1 MNHSQ
6 LEVMIYQIVDDTM
19 LKKNR
24 TDGTGWEW
32 GWADLQRDWMD
43 ASPNRF
49 AYRCLP
55 LSIVNQTGWWIKNP
69 VGFTATWR
77 GVSLPGTIDFQFDG
91 APDTWSGW
99 INNQFGGGIITWNTP
114 FLFRTR
120 PEGSRLLVCGPVNQ
134 FKTYAQPLT
143 ALIESDWMSMS
154 FTMNWKVVL
163 PNQPVRFDAG
173 EPLFQAIPLVSN
185 VCADL
190 EAASVTYQRL
200 TDDPEVYQAYQAWNE
215 GRRNFH
221 VQKAKGE
228 VKPDDWQKD
237 YFHGRDSLG
246 QAPATVHMTKV
257 KPPPVRFLPQAVSSQ
272 QSRSQP
278 LAGSL
283 APSVV
288 VDGPHGSAA
297 AHPQASCPFG
307 HQTQEHQTMP
317 RQVAA
322 QQAEARRAEPEMHD
336 EIPVQTAATS
346 VAMVQQ
352 HSALAAAR
360 VRVDDDWRRWIAEN
374 LMLEHAPND
383 VLAAMTAAGIDHDEA
398 VREIQL
404 AQQSPYL
411 KGSDLLRNRLRK
423 RNWLIATYR
432 KLNRLHPG
440 SSEIERRH
448 KLSRQ
453 ELLSDYY
460 TANRPVIITGMM
472 DDWPAMRKWNLDFFH
487 ERFGAREIEV
497 QMGRNAGTNYEIERE
512 KFISKIK
519 FSQFIEMIR
528 SSNGTNDF
536 YLTANN
542 NSSNKK
548 ALPELWDDIIQV
560 PEYLDGSDRFGGFFW
575 MGPAGTIT
583 PFHHD
588 LTNNFMAQVIGRKRV
603 KIAPS
608 WDMPLMNN
616 DYHVFSRID
625 GRVSGP
631 NPRPATD
638 DPQILECM
646 LNAGEIL
653 FLPIGCLHFVEGMET
668 SVTVSFT
675 NFVFDNDFSSF
686 YSTYHR
692 V

>member
-1 MNHSQ
+1 MNHSR
-6 LEVMIYQIVDDTM
+6 LEVMIYQIVDDAM

-185 VCADL
+185 VCSDL

-237 YFHGRDSLG
+237 YFHGRDALG
-246 QAPATVHMTKV
+246 QAPATAHMTKV
-257 KPPPVRFLPQAVSSQ
+257 KPPPVRFLPQALSSLE
-272 QSRSQP
+272 SRPQP

-288 VDGPHGSAA
+288 LMALMEVRPLI
-297 AHPQASCPFG
+297 
-307 HQTQEHQTMP
+307 P
-317 RQVAA
+317 RHLVLSVTNPRSIRPCHARSQR
-322 QQAEARRAEPEMHD
+322 QQAEARRAEPEMDD
-336 EIPVQTAATS
+336 EIPEPDSSDECGDGATAVGS
-346 VAMVQQ
+346 
-352 HSALAAAR
+352 
-360 VRVDDDWRRWIAEN
+360 RR
-374 LMLEHAPND
+374 
-383 VLAAMTAAGIDHDEA
+383 G
-398 VREIQL
+398 
-404 AQQSPYL
+404 
-411 KGSDLLRNRLRK
+411 
-423 RNWLIATYR
+423 
-432 KLNRLHPG
+432 
-440 SSEIERRH
+440 
-448 KLSRQ
+448 
-453 ELLSDYY
+453 
-460 TANRPVIITGMM
+460 
-472 DDWPAMRKWNLDFFH
+472 
-487 ERFGAREIEV
+487 
-497 QMGRNAGTNYEIERE
+497 
-512 KFISKIK
+512 
-519 FSQFIEMIR
+519 
-528 SSNGTNDF
+528 
-536 YLTANN
+536 
-542 NSSNKK
+542 
-548 ALPELWDDIIQV
+548 
-560 PEYLDGSDRFGGFFW
+560 
-575 MGPAGTIT
+575 
-583 PFHHD
+583 
-588 LTNNFMAQVIGRKRV
+588 
-603 KIAPS
+603 
-608 WDMPLMNN
+608 
-616 DYHVFSRID
+616 
-625 GRVSGP
+625 
-631 NPRPATD
+631 PRP
-638 DPQILECM
+638 
-646 LNAGEIL
+646 G
-653 FLPIGCLHFVEGMET
+653 G
-668 SVTVSFT
+668 
-675 NFVFDNDFSSF
+675 
-686 YSTYHR
+686 
-692 V
+692 